1 MTRLGEGFVMTRIFG
16 LLIAV
21 LAFAAP
27 ANAALLVSYDFA
39 TDAKAK
45 VFTTGLTARDFNQIG
60 MAFSGGTY
68 GGAPAPTTNNVYT
81 ASVSGRWQAQL
92 GSASLATADPNQST
106 TSAALVRVEN
116 TTGFKLNLTSF
127 QYELYNA
134 TADATPT
141 ANFANRLIYEQTAFR
156 KTGDTAYG
164 NLSAASN
171 TSLPSIAPNGSTGNS
186 TGNGISTNR
195 NFFASGAPLVL
206 NPGEFVEIRV
216 LLKRNNV
223 NAAIRTFQIDN
234 FQIHG
239 DVIPEPASVA
249 IFGGIAAIGVVR
261 RIRRKS

>member
-1 MTRLGEGFVMTRIFG
+1 MTRIFG

-60 MAFSGGTY
+60 MTFSGGTY
-68 GGAPAPTTNNVYT
+68 AGAPAPSTPPTTTNVYT

-92 GSASLATADPNQST
+92 GNASLNTADPNLAA

-134 TADATPT
+134 TADVTPN
-141 ANFANRLIYEQTAFR
+141 ANFSTRLIYEQTAFR
-156 KTGDTAYG
+156 KTGDAAYG

-171 TSLPSIAPNGSTGNS
+171 ASLPSIAPNGSSANS
-186 TGNGISTNR
+186 AGNGISTNR
-195 NFFASGAPLVL
+195 NFFTTGAPLVL

-223 NAAIRTFQIDN
+223 NSAIRTFQIDN
-234 FQIHG
+234 FRIHG
-239 DVIPEPASVA
+239 DVIPEPASIA

>member
-1 MTRLGEGFVMTRIFG
+1 MTRIFG
-16 LLIAV
+16 LLFAV

-45 VFTTGLTARDFNQIG
+45 VFTNGLTARDFNQIG

-68 GGAPAPTTNNVYT
+68 GGAPAPSGTNVYT
-81 ASVSGRWQAQL
+81 ASDSGRWQAQL
-92 GSASLATADPNQST
+92 GSASLTTIDPNLVT
-106 TSAALVRVEN
+106 ATSALVRVEN
-116 TTGFKLNLTSF
+116 TTGYRVELKSF

-134 TADATPT
+134 TANVTPFN
-141 ANFANRLIYEQTAFR
+141 NFPSRLIYEQTVWR

-171 TSLPSIAPNGSTGNS
+171 NSLPSVAPNGSSANP
-186 TGNGISTNR
+186 NGIGLTTPNR
-195 NFFASGAPLVL
+195 TFLSSGAPLVL
-206 NPGEFVEIRV
+206 NPGEFVEIKV
-216 LLKRNNV
+216 LLKRNNSNSV
-223 NAAIRTFQIDN
+223 IRTFQIDN

-239 DVIPEPASVA
+239 EVIPEPASIA